1 MTFKLLAM
9 NKYIIQTGLVFLLAL
24 VFACNSD
31 YLEYDYAV
39 DGTLSEEQ
47 VFASNEHARNFLNNC
62 YRGLVQNQNGNFRY
76 SLAGEFGLS
85 TGSDEAVSALPG
97 ASINVFNNGNWSP
110 TLLFDDVYDQQY
122 RALRS
127 VNIFLKNAP
136 TSAIID
142 DATLS
147 KETLIG
153 EAHFLRAMFHFELLK
168 RYGGVIIADRPFE
181 LAENLDLPRNTFN
194 EVAAFIVSDC
204 DAAANGISYQTYS
217 DQGSALKGR
226 ATKAAALALKS
237 RTLLYAASPLNNPD
251 NDVSK
256 WQAAADA
263 AKAVIE
269 LAGAK
274 HGLLTIEQLPNLW
287 NFGTLA
293 YNKEVIFSSETL
305 SANTIDVNNAP
316 PSYTD
321 GRGRT
326 NPTQELVDAFEMKA
340 SGKNIN
346 ATGSGYDP
354 NYPYNGRDDRF
365 ALFINYNGI
374 DFRGVDIDT
383 REGAKDNNPTGAVDR
398 TTLTGYYM
406 RKFVNTENT
415 ASIRRAYVFFRYAEI
430 LLNYAEALNET
441 MPSPSIEVYD
451 AVNKVRRRDIVSDT
465 VGLAALQSS
474 DINGNGYIVPT
485 KETMRERIQNERRVE
500 LCFEEHRFFDVR
512 RWKLGDEYFN
522 KPVKG
527 VKITGDIA
535 PFTYAYYVAQ
545 NRTFSDKM
553 YRFPFAQTQLAKAP
567 ALVQN
572 PGW

>member
-1 MTFKLLAM
+1 M
-9 NKYIIQTGLVFLLAL
+9 NRYIIQASLVSLLVL
-24 VFACNSD
+24 LFACEKD
-31 YLEYDYAV
+31 FLEYDYAV

-47 VFASNEHARNFLNNC
+47 VFSSNEHARNFLNSS
-62 YRGLVQNQNGNFRY
+62 YRGLVENTNGNFRY
-76 SLAGEFGLS
+76 SLSGELGLS

-97 ASINVFNNGNWSP
+97 SAINAFNNGNWSP
-110 TLLFDDVYDQQY
+110 TLLFDDVYAQQY
-122 RALRS
+122 QALRM

-142 DATLS
+142 DATLT
-147 KETLIG
+147 KQTLIG

-181 LAENLDLPRNTFN
+181 LAENLDMPRNTFD
-194 EVAAFIVSDC
+194 EVAAFIVADC
-204 DAAANGISYQTYS
+204 DAAAQNISYETYA
-217 DQGSALKGR
+217 DQGAALKGR

-263 AKAVIE
+263 AKAVID
-269 LAGAK
+269 LAGTK
-274 HGLLTIEQLPNLW
+274 HGLLTFEQLPNLW
-287 NFGTLA
+287 NFGTMA

-305 SANTIDVNNAP
+305 SATTIDVNNAP
-316 PSYTD
+316 PSYTN

-340 SGKNIN
+340 TGKNIN
-346 ATGSGYDP
+346 SPGSGYDP
-354 NYPYNGRDDRF
+354 TDPYAGRDDRF
-365 ALFINYNGI
+365 SLFINYHGL

-398 TTLTGYYM
+398 TTVTGYYL

-415 ASIRRAYVFFRYAEI
+415 ASTRRAYVFFRYAEI

-441 MPSPSIEVYD
+441 MASPSAEVYE
-451 AVNKVRRRDIVSDT
+451 ALNQVRRRDITADT
-465 VGLAALQSS
+465 LGLAALQST
-474 DINGNGYIVPT
+474 DIGGNGYVEPT
-485 KETMRERIQNERRVE
+485 QEAMRERIHNERRVE

-512 RWKLGDEYFN
+512 RWKLGEEYFN
-522 KPVKG
+522 KPVTG
-527 VKITGDIA
+527 VKITGEEA
-535 PFTYAYYVAQ
+535 PFTYSYYTAQ

-567 ALVQN
+567 ALEQN